1 MPNDFQDFI
10 NSCKKDL
17 LENQRARIEKTFD
30 GQFSFDELTGKA
42 IVEARNT
49 TIEYL
54 QAYHN
59 WLTQNYEIYPKK
71 K

>member
-10 NSCKKDL
+10 DSCKKEL
-17 LENQRARIEKTFD
+17 LENQRARIGKTFD
-30 GQFSFDELTGKA
+30 GKFSFDELTSKA
-42 IVEARNT
+42 IVEARTT